1 MNSEV
6 ISAVESGRGA
16 FHLKILAHG
25 VLLEADEP
33 VASGG
38 LGLGLTPTE
47 LLCAALAACTTMTLR
62 MYCTR
67 KHWDLQ
73 FICTDV
79 TQAPRSVQSSQARF
93 ERIIHLGGALSDEQM
108 VKLLAIANRCP
119 VHVTLE
125 AGAQIGTQLRA
136 GAPSSAIRGSP

>member
-1 MNSEV
+1 MSSEV
-6 ISAVESGRGA
+6 ITAMESGRGA

-25 VLLEADEP
+25 VLMEADEP
-33 VASGG
+33 VEAGG

-67 KHWDLQ
+67 KQWDLQ
-73 FICTDV
+73 FIRTDV
-79 TQAPRSVQSSQARF
+79 TQAPRNAQSSQARF
-93 ERIIHLGGALSDEQM
+93 ERTIHLDGALNKEQM

-125 AGAQIGTQLRA
+125 AGSQIGTQLKA
-136 GAPSSAIRGSP
+136 GAPSSASPSSP